1 MIQIKTSNILKIK
14 KIKNQCHLL
23 ACAPKKAK
31 QKNCAVS
38 FQRQYKLF
46 TNLYTK
52 YKMYVDGVD
61 LYDMITLHTTI
72 GENHM
77 NG

>member
-1 MIQIKTSNILKIK
+1 MTNASLGEIELVCLR
-14 KIKNQCHLL
+14 QCHLL

-31 QKNCAVS
+31 QKNSAVS
-38 FQRQYKLF
+38 FQRLCKLF
-46 TNLYTK
+46 INLYTK

-61 LYDMITLHTTI
+61 LYDMIALHTTI
-72 GENHM
+72 EENHM

>member
-38 FQRQYKLF
+38 FQRLCKLF
-46 TNLYTK
+46 TK

-61 LYDMITLHTTI
+61 LYDMIALHTTI
-72 GENHM
+72 EENHM